1 MDDLFDIPKLLTLRK
16 VTNTISTYLEQ
27 ELKSNINTLT
37 PLFHPKLVFGEHISG
52 CKQPVKGSD
61 VTYKQL
67 QDAYKSLQQS
77 KTFYNKLNGL
87 TSPLDLFGSSL
98 ELTPYKYTYKIT
110 TNDNSKAIQITS
122 PLKWVLSFKNQGTSQ
137 LRELLAEQTN
147 PRKTNIQICL
157 LHHLALHSIC
167 TKRQNIVNLLGALHF
182 PVNIEPSA
190 EFGNLPLVYIS
201 SSITTTLPPDDI
213 ILQSTEISGMP
224 VFEETIDLNA
234 IKQLKDP
241 FKEKML
247 ELSET

>member
-1 MDDLFDIPKLLTLRK
+1 MDDLFDIPKLLKLRK

-27 ELKSNINTLT
+27 ELKSNISTLS

-52 CKQPVKGSD
+52 CKQAVKGSD
-61 VTYKQL
+61 ASFKQL
-67 QDAYKSLQQS
+67 QEAYKSLQQS

-87 TSPLDLFGSSL
+87 TSPIDLFGSSL
-98 ELTPYKYTYKIT
+98 ELTPYKYTYKTT
-110 TNDNSKAIQITS
+110 TNDNSKTIQITS
-122 PLKWVLSFKNQGTSQ
+122 PLKWILSFKNQGSTQ
-137 LRELLAEQTN
+137 LRELLAEQAN

-167 TKRQNIVNLLGALHF
+167 TKQQNIANLLGALHF

-201 SSITTTLPPDDI
+201 SSVTTTLPPDDI
-213 ILQSTEISGMP
+213 IIQSTELSGMP
-224 VFEETIDLNA
+224 VFEEIIDLDA
-234 IKQLKDP
+234 IEQLADP

-247 ELSET
+247 ELS